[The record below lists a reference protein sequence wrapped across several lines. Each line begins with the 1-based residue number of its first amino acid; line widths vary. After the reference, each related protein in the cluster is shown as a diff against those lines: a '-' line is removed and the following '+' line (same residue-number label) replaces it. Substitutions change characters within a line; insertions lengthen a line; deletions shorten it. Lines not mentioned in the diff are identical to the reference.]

1 MNHYKE
7 KVEQLDFVQKV
18 FDACGI
24 PSVESK
30 TTTIGHN
37 GQARYGRL
45 NDYLERGFR
54 VVVAVNIF
62 NMPESEYYPREYETK
77 FILERLLSHEDR
89 LMLYRKY
96 LKEEQKEDHFF
107 NLTKGEKK

>member
-24 PSVESK
+24 RSVE
-30 TTTIGHN
+30 TQIRTMGYN
-37 GQARYGRL
+37 GQKSFGQITDL
-45 NDYLERGFR
+45 LEQGFR
-54 VVVAVNIF
+54 VVEAVNVF
-62 NMPESEYYPREYETK
+62 NMPEAEYYAREYRSI
-77 FILERLLSHEDR
+77 FILERLLSHEER